1 MKGADVKLA
10 FLMMAACAV
19 GLSSAWGDGLTDDF
33 VRQARVAYASGCMT
47 NSLLDVAPFDVRDG
61 SRHDCPPNGLVRW
74 VSVDCGANVRDIG
87 GWTGLRAGRVY
98 RGSELNCHTNPAQFA
113 SWQKTSHGLYL
124 TDSGR
129 RTMSEELGVRT
140 DLDLRSD
147 REIPTPG
154 RSPIPGARHVHVACD
169 GYVKYLADTNK
180 AARIFRVFADSGNY
194 PIYFH
199 CHGGADR
206 TGTVAFLI
214 EGLCGVSEADLA
226 ADFELTSF
234 SRFGKRRCYDYDE
247 GARHPRYGSLVTAV
261 KSRPGATLSEKI
273 EDYAIRACG
282 LRPEEV
288 AAIRRCLVKG
298 ERRK

>member
-1 MKGADVKLA
+1 MKGSDVKLA
-10 FLMMAACAV
+10 FLMTAACAV

-33 VRQARVAYASGCMT
+33 VRQ
-47 NSLLDVAPFDVRDG
+47 
-61 SRHDCPPNGLVRW
+61 
-74 VSVDCGANVRDIG
+74 
-87 GWTGLRAGRVY
+87 
-98 RGSELNCHTNPAQFA
+98 
-113 SWQKTSHGLYL
+113 
-124 TDSGR
+124 
-129 RTMSEELGVRT
+129 
-140 DLDLRSD
+140 
-147 REIPTPG
+147 
-154 RSPIPGARHVHVACD
+154 
-169 GYVKYLADTNK
+169 
-180 AARIFRVFADSGNY
+180 
-194 PIYFH
+194 
-199 CHGGADR
+199 ADR

-261 KSRPGATLSEKI
+261 KSRPGATLAEKI

-298 ERRK
+298 ERRN